1 MHNQREHRTPPAQ
14 THALRQCD
22 LPCFPPRHRQPPPA
36 GQPGPSRARLPS
48 ACRPSGRQP
57 RATGTHREVLALL
70 GRPDQTAWT
79 GLVTQL
85 HPSQIERDLAEETC
99 PQLVP
104 RAPLGSLPPPCPAP
118 AARLPS
124 SHTTPS
130 RRRLRT
136 RSLSRRCGLTGWR
149 TPNIACVP
157 LRRRRARRPGAPAH
171 SVPGHG
177 RGGSY
182 ACSPNTPPPPGSRSP
197 GQTQT
202 VSSSAPICLP
212 TLCSPSSASLGQAG
226 RPARPAS
233 PPLTPTWTRRCER
246 RRPRP
251 SRTTFSSFSKDA
263 PNTERSPRERAAER
277 TRFLPTLQHVEEKA
291 LLVLTDGS
299 CFGKP
304 GPSGAGVAAS
314 SGRLSSRHAGGDLQQ
329 RVTWPA

>member
-1 MHNQREHRTPPAQ
+1 MLRRKGAGGLSQPSQMHNQREHRTPPAQ

-22 LPCFPPRHRQPPPA
+22 LPCFPPRHRQPPPS

-104 RAPLGSLPPPCPAP
+104 RAPLGALPPPCPAP

-136 RSLSRRCGLTGWR
+136 RSLSRRRVWTDR
-149 TPNIACVP
+149 VAHAQHR
-157 LRRRRARRPGAPAH
+157 LR
-171 SVPGHG
+171 
-177 RGGSY
+177 
-182 ACSPNTPPPPGSRSP
+182 
-197 GQTQT
+197 
-202 VSSSAPICLP
+202 SSAAAAGAK
-212 TLCSPSSASLGQAG
+212 TRSTCSLSA
-226 RPARPAS
+226 R
-233 PPLTPTWTRRCER
+233 
-246 RRPRP
+246 
-251 SRTTFSSFSKDA
+251 
-263 PNTERSPRERAAER
+263 
-277 TRFLPTLQHVEEKA
+277 
-291 LLVLTDGS
+291 
-299 CFGKP
+299 
-304 GPSGAGVAAS
+304 
-314 SGRLSSRHAGGDLQQ
+314 
-329 RVTWPA
+329 